1 MTTAHTDEA
10 ARAFQVLRNLTR
22 KPDRNVEHCELC
34 HGDLHDEHPHLIE
47 LAHRRIVCSCD
58 ACAMLF
64 TGREGA
70 KYRRI
75 PRQARLLR
83 NFQMTDEEWDSLMI
97 PINLAYF
104 FSNSLEHR
112 VSAFYPSPAGAT
124 ESLLPL
130 SAWNQILD
138 ANPHLKSLEPDVE
151 ALLVNRVGQ
160 VRADVPAEYYIVPI
174 DACYKLVGL
183 IRLHWKGFSGG
194 TEVWQEIGAFFAKL
208 RAQALVLGEGVHA

>member
-1 MTTAHTDEA
+1 MTTAQTGEA
-10 ARAFQVLRNLTR
+10 ARAFQALQNLAR
-22 KPDRNVEHCELC
+22 RQDRQVERCELC

-47 LAHRRIVCSCD
+47 LAQRRIVCSCD

-64 TGREGA
+64 TGRAGA

-75 PRQARLLR
+75 PRQARLLA
-83 NFQMTDEEWDSLMI
+83 NFQMTDAEWDALMI
-97 PINLAYF
+97 PINLAF
-104 FSNSLEHR
+104 FFCNSIERR

-130 SAWNQILD
+130 SAWNQIL
-138 ANPHLKSLEPDVE
+138 ASNPHLNSLESDVE

-208 RAQALVLGEGVHA
+208 RAQALVVSEELHA